1 MSIIIKGESMPEAC
15 AFCPCFRDDSIDGV
29 HCYMCKASF
38 ITYGK
43 EDDWIWNTR
52 PNWCPLVELPEKHGR
67 LIDADA
73 FAERIKSIIKRQGY
87 DDLAIDKLLTVGD
100 VLNAVIADLKGI
112 GLYGYENA
120 PTVIESEGA
129 EE

>member
-1 MSIIIKGESMPEAC
+1 MSIIVKGEPMPEAC

-29 HCYMCKASF
+29 HAYQCKATF

-52 PNWCPLVELPEKHGR
+52 PNWCPLVELPEKHGD
-67 LIDADA
+67 LID
-73 FAERIKSIIKRQGY
+73 RQ
-87 DDLAIDKLLTVGD
+87 KLIEDNKHLEYPTDGKYRRDRAWAVGF
-100 VLNAVIADLKGI
+100 NAGAKHCNEHAVYAK
-112 GLYGYENA
+112 
-120 PTVIESEGA
+120 TVIEAEGA

>member
-1 MSIIIKGESMPEAC
+1 MSIIIKGEPMPEAC
-15 AFCPCFRDDSIDGV
+15 AFCTCFRDDSIDGV
-29 HCYMCKASF
+29 HAYQCKATF

-67 LIDADA
+67 LIDADNLKTW
-73 FAERIKSIIKRQGY
+73 FGEKDLYSYDYITGIIDDERTVVEAEG
-87 DDLAIDKLLTVGD
+87 
-100 VLNAVIADLKGI
+100 
-112 GLYGYENA
+112 
-120 PTVIESEGA
+120 